1 MKRVGN
7 SIKGILGGFVL
18 LLIGIILLWWNEGN
32 NVRNIKTT
40 NEMSK
45 VYVDV
50 SSEKVEAT
58 NEGKLVATHGK
69 LINTQVMTDETFN
82 VTIETP
88 VLERIVEIYQWEE
101 DSSTDDDGDTTY
113 SYKKVWSSHIID
125 SGNFHQGGHDNPAV
139 KPYEDQKWTST
150 DVKVGAFDL
159 STKQIDMLS
168 TDGKYNDFNLDTI
181 TALGY
186 KVEGLYV
193 TNSDNLSSPK
203 IGDVRISFVYNNST
217 EVSVLAVQSGNS
229 FIDFTS
235 EAGKNVNRVMDGAH
249 NGQDMINVIV
259 KENNMIKWILRAAGI
274 LLLALGFGTIL
285 KPLSAVTSYVPLV
298 GNVVGAAVGLVS
310 FLLALALGFVIIAI
324 AWIRFRPLL
333 GIGLLV
339 AVVAIIVLL
348 KIRSKKAGEA
358 KTE

>member
-18 LLIGIILLWWNEGN
+18 LLICIILLWWNEGN

-50 SSEKVEAT
+50 SSDKVEAT

-101 DSSTDDDGDTTY
+101 DSSTDDDGETTY
-113 SYKKVWSSHIID
+113 SYKKVWSSDIID
-125 SGNFHQGGHDNPAV
+125 SGTFHQGGHDHPAV

-285 KPLSAVTSYVPLV
+285 KPLSAASSYIPLV

-348 KIRSKKAGEA
+348 KMRSKKAVEA